1 MHHINTDT
9 AKGENGSLRGVDL
22 RKTEKGSVTHHMKKL
37 IEEFKEFALRGNV
50 IDLAVGVIIGAAFQN
65 IVTSLTD
72 DIISPLIGLVAKTD
86 FKDMAATVFGVS
98 IRYGSFITA
107 VINFFI
113 MAVVLFAIIKL
124 MNKAA
129 SLGKKPEEP
138 AAPTTKIC
146 PFCKSEIAIE
156 ATRCPHCTSELPEA
170 AE

>member
-1 MHHINTDT
+1 
-9 AKGENGSLRGVDL
+9 
-22 RKTEKGSVTHHMKKL
+22 MKKL

-72 DIISPLIGLVAKTD
+72 DIISPIIGLVAQTD
-86 FKDMAATVFGVS
+86 FKDLVLTIFGVN
-98 IRYGSFITA
+98 IKYGSFITA

-113 MAVVLFAIIKL
+113 MAVVLFTLIKV

-129 SLGKKPEEP
+129 NLGHREDAP
-138 AAPTTKIC
+138 AAPTTTTC

-156 ATRCPHCTSELPEA
+156 ATRCPHCTSILEKAA

>member
-1 MHHINTDT
+1 
-9 AKGENGSLRGVDL
+9 
-22 RKTEKGSVTHHMKKL
+22 MKKL
-37 IEEFKEFALRGNV
+37 IEEFKAFALRGNV

-86 FKDMAATVFGVS
+86 FKDLVLSVFGVN
-98 IRYGSFITA
+98 IKYGSFITA
-107 VINFFI
+107 VINFLI
-113 MAVVLFAIIKL
+113 MAIVLFTLIKI

-129 SLGKKPEEP
+129 SLGSRPEEP
-138 AAPTTKIC
+138 AEPTTKTC

-156 ATRCPHCTSELPEA
+156 ATRCPHCTSQLEEA